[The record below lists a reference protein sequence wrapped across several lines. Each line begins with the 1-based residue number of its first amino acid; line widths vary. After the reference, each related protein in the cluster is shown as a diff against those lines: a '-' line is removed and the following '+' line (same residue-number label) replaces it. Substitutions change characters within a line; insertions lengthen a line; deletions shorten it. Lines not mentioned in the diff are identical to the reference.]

1 MSVNLNILQ
10 LLGGKKL
17 LGLGKLRSAFAFH
30 ELVSLGLPA
39 KCVIHFKKSS
49 GFTNVEVSELLG
61 ISEKTFIRWQ
71 ETPENQID
79 PVASDRLYRS
89 AKILALA
96 TEVLEDGD
104 EARAWL
110 NEPQMELGNK
120 IPRALLTTDA
130 GTQQVEDLLLRM
142 EHGYLA

>member
-1 MSVNLNILQ
+1 MNVNLNIVQ

-17 LGLGKLRSAFAFH
+17 LGVGKLRSEFAFH
-30 ELVSLGLPA
+30 ELVSSGLPA
-39 KCVIHFKKSS
+39 KCVLHFKKSS

-61 ISEKTFIRWQ
+61 ISEKTFFRWQ
-71 ETPENQID
+71 DAPDNQID
-79 PVASDRLYRS
+79 PVSSDRLYRS

-110 NEPQMELGNK
+110 NEPQMELGDK

-130 GTQQVEDLLLRM
+130 GTRQVEDLLLRM